1 MEFFRFKKDIN
12 FMKYALIF
20 NAISL
25 ITLILAIFFLF
36 TRGLHFSIEFT
47 GGTLVE
53 TKYSQPADLN
63 SIRSSLEG
71 IGYKD
76 AQVQNFGAT
85 DKVMIRVPLKTG
97 VSSEEQT
104 KQVMGALQAASPDV
118 KLERGSASIT

>member
-63 SIRSSLEG
+63 S
-71 IGYKD
+71 
-76 AQVQNFGAT
+76 NAT
-85 DKVMIRVPLKTG
+85 ALSG
-97 VSSEEQT
+97 SCSAVS
-104 KQVMGALQAASPDV
+104 
-118 KLERGSASIT
+118 GSMA